1 MKYPSHD
8 LHSLSKSG
16 QTRSC
21 LCYDN
26 GRRVDARHNNNDD
39 TTKTYTSST
48 SRSKVFSVCEPFVLK
63 LPGCH
68 FLGYI
73 TWRYMYYSG
82 EQTKNSSQRKK
93 SLQRKFFAKKR
104 MQRKQRKI
112 LLIKSQFCTYFE
124 EKLPILL

>member
-68 FLGYI
+68 FPAGYI
-73 TWRYMYYSG
+73 IPLPITGFMPD
-82 EQTKNSSQRKK
+82 E
-93 SLQRKFFAKKR
+93 KFQVKCF
-104 MQRKQRKI
+104 KI
-112 LLIKSQFCTYFE
+112 CSILIKY
-124 EKLPILL
+124 

>member
-39 TTKTYTSST
+39 TTKTYTSTT

-68 FLGYI
+68 FPAGYI
-73 TWRYMYYSG
+73 
-82 EQTKNSSQRKK
+82 
-93 SLQRKFFAKKR
+93 
-104 MQRKQRKI
+104 I
-112 LLIKSQFCTYFE
+112 LLPITGFMPD
-124 EKLPILL
+124 EKFQVKCFKICSIFLMKY

>member
-26 GRRVDARHNNNDD
+26 GRRVDARHHNNNDD
-39 TTKTYTSST
+39 TTKTYT

-68 FLGYI
+68 FPAGYI
-73 TWRYMYYSG
+73 
-82 EQTKNSSQRKK
+82 
-93 SLQRKFFAKKR
+93 
-104 MQRKQRKI
+104 I
-112 LLIKSQFCTYFE
+112 P
-124 EKLPILL
+124 LPITGFMPDEKFQVKCFKICKKFLMKY

>member
-26 GRRVDARHNNNDD
+26 GRRVDARHHNNNDD
-39 TTKTYTSST
+39 TTKTYT

-73 TWRYMYYSG
+73 TWRYMYLHTFSF
-82 EQTKNSSQRKK
+82 SHDSQWT
-93 SLQRKFFAKKR
+93 SYQ
-104 MQRKQRKI
+104 
-112 LLIKSQFCTYFE
+112 
-124 EKLPILL
+124 KLVH

>member
-39 TTKTYTSST
+39 TTKTYTSTT

-68 FLGYI
+68 FTAGYI
-73 TWRYMYYSG
+73 I
-82 EQTKNSSQRKK
+82 
-93 SLQRKFFAKKR
+93 
-104 MQRKQRKI
+104 I
-112 LLIKSQFCTYFE
+112 LLQISGFMPD
-124 EKLPILL
+124 EKLRAKYVVFLYEIPKLI

>member
-39 TTKTYTSST
+39 TTKTYTSTT

-63 LPGCH
+63 LPGCR
-68 FLGYI
+68 FLVVTLLLGGICTY
-73 TWRYMYYSG
+73 
-82 EQTKNSSQRKK
+82 
-93 SLQRKFFAKKR
+93 
-104 MQRKQRKI
+104 I
-112 LLIKSQFCTYFE
+112 LLWFHRRYKSVHE
-124 EKLPILL
+124 V

>member
-26 GRRVDARHNNNDD
+26 GRRVDARHHNNNDD
-39 TTKTYTSST
+39 TTKTYT

-68 FLGYI
+68 FLVV
-73 TWRYMYYSG
+73 T
-82 EQTKNSSQRKK
+82 
-93 SLQRKFFAKKR
+93 
-104 MQRKQRKI
+104 
-112 LLIKSQFCTYFE
+112 LLGGICTYILFSFSHDSQWTSYQ
-124 EKLPILL
+124 KLVH

>member
-39 TTKTYTSST
+39 TTKTYTST

-68 FLGYI
+68 FPAGYI
-73 TWRYMYYSG
+73 
-82 EQTKNSSQRKK
+82 
-93 SLQRKFFAKKR
+93 
-104 MQRKQRKI
+104 I
-112 LLIKSQFCTYFE
+112 P
-124 EKLPILL
+124 LPITGFMPDEKFQVKCFKICKNFLMKY